1 MARRVAAEASEED
14 IEAVRQGETS
24 IRAAYNKVAGK
35 EKEPSVK
42 TNNFESDGGGDGDGG
57 RKPLEKLVKEKVRI
71 QKAIE
76 TLATKLDD
84 VERRIKEYESG
95 E

>member
-1 MARRVAAEASEED
+1 VAAEASEED

-35 EKEPSVK
+35 EKEASVK
-42 TNNFESDGGGDGDGG
+42 TDNFESDDGGDGDGG
-57 RKPLEKLVKEKVRI
+57 RKPLEKLVKEKERI
-71 QKAIE
+71 QKSIE
-76 TLATKLDD
+76 TLETKLDD